1 MEPLNTLW
9 KNKSSLKFV
18 SSNKFLWKKFYD
30 FEPPKLDSSPSLLN
44 PSPSDGIL
52 AGLALPFSVFGEDIS
67 LHENMS
73 RGQKTKEILVKTK
86 LNELK
91 IVRNEFHL
99 ESKLKLIT

>member
-1 MEPLNTLW
+1 
-9 KNKSSLKFV
+9 
-18 SSNKFLWKKFYD
+18 
-30 FEPPKLDSSPSLLN
+30 
-44 PSPSDGIL
+44 L

-67 LHENMS
+67 LQENMS